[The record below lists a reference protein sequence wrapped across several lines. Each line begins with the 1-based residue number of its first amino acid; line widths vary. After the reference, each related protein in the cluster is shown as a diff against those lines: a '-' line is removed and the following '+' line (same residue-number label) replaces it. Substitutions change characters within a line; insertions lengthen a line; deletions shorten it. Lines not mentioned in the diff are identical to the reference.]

1 MSVNQVNIL
10 GRIGK
15 IETKA
20 MPNGKSVTNF
30 SVATT
35 EKYKDQAGQ
44 TIEDTEWHNC
54 VSFGSQ
60 ADVIAQWFQ
69 KGSEIFV
76 NGKLKTRKWQD
87 KSGQDRYTTN
97 VIVNN
102 FSFTGG
108 SKSDSSNQQQQPQN
122 NQQPQQQQ
130 NNSQNDWDNFSDDVP
145 F

>member
-20 MPNGKSVTNF
+20 MPNGKSVTSF

-44 TIEDTEWHNC
+44 MVEDTEWHNC
-54 VSFGSQ
+54 VSFGAQ

-76 NGKLKTRKWQD
+76 SGKLKTRKWQD
-87 KSGQDRYTTN
+87 QSGQDRYTTN

-108 SKSDSSNQQQQPQN
+108 SKNDSQQNSQSQGHS
-122 NQQPQQQQ
+122 QQQ

>member
-20 MPNGKSVTNF
+20 MPNGKSVTSF

-35 EKYKDQAGQ
+35 GKYKDQAGQ
-44 TIEDTEWHNC
+44 MVEDTEWHNC

-87 KSGQDRYTTN
+87 QNGQDRYTTN

-108 SKSDSSNQQQQPQN
+108 SKNDQQQSNNQQQSNQQNTGPA
-122 NQQPQQQQ
+122 
-130 NNSQNDWDNFSDDVP
+130 WDNIDEEIP